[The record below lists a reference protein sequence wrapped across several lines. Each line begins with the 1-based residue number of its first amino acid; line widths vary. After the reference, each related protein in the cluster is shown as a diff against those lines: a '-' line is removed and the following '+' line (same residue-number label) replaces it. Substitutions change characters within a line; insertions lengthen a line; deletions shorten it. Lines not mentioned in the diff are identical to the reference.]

1 MTHVDITRR
10 LMMQAA
16 PPGAK
21 VISDQVMDRLRGL
34 TADLLAHQPDQDDP
48 LPRYLAIQDR
58 SIPFGEADVAVAL
71 RDRRVVFTGGSGCIG
86 TELLRQLWVNGV
98 TDLISLA
105 NTAPTCS
112 VLGVRG
118 NGS

>member
-1 MTHVDITRR
+1 
-10 LMMQAA
+10 
-16 PPGAK
+16 
-21 VISDQVMDRLRGL
+21 
-34 TADLLAHQPDQDDP
+34 
-48 LPRYLAIQDR
+48 
-58 SIPFGEADVAVAL
+58 VAL